1 MSGQRADG
9 TSPLSR
15 EGEPVAGAFFGQS
28 SFATHAMASLRNAML
43 VGDDVDPGAC

>member
-1 MSGQRADG
+1 MDRAG
-9 TSPLSR
+9 

-43 VGDDVDPGAC
+43 VGDDVDLDTC